1 MKIVE
6 AYEEEIQENTI
17 KHVKEK
23 KNCSRPENGNRSIK

>member
-23 KNCSRPENGNRSIK
+23 KKLFKTWKWK